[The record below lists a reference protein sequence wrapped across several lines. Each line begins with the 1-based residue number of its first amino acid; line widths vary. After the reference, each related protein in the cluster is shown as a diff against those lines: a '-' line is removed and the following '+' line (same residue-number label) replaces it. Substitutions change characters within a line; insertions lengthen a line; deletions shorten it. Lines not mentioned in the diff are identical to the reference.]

1 MLNGQGKT
9 KSFSRR
15 STLCRGVRSN
25 ERNFPPVAAD
35 IAENGLINPPVVSPD
50 FVLIAGERRLRA
62 CKHLGWQQIE
72 VRIISVKDYEHQLKL
87 EISEN
92 QKRKNFTFSE
102 GLEWARRLEQ
112 VEKLKARERSEANLK
127 QNPECENFPTR
138 EERGR
143 ATDIVAAEIGFGSGK
158 TYEKAKFVAAHADAE
173 TIAKLDAEE
182 TACVRFC
189 GLGYQN
195 GKTRFDAERNFP
207 LSAGPKSRLSE
218 VIRYQRTGY
227 PSTLRRTLRSYQ
239 IKHGSRPHL
248 TRHRH
253 RQQSRPGTIYRATE
267 NRGING
273 DSTTLPKAAMVA
285 ETGQRCWAIAGC

>member
-9 KSFSRR
+9 KSFRFSPKGGEIPRYNLGEIISLTFDIVSRGTIQR
-15 STLCRGVRSN
+15 ADL
-25 ERNFPPVAAD
+25 AAD

-112 VEKLKARERSEANLK
+112 VEKLKARERMSEGAKGTQNFAEPVGESAAVVAN
-127 QNPECENFPTR
+127 ET
-138 EERGR
+138 
-143 ATDIVAAEIGFGSGK
+143 GFGNK
-158 TYEKAKFVAAHADAE
+158 ETYRQAKFVADHAEPE

-195 GKTRFDAERNFP
+195 GNPA
-207 LSAGPKSRLSE
+207 
-218 VIRYQRTGY
+218 
-227 PSTLRRTLRSYQ
+227 
-239 IKHGSRPHL
+239 
-248 TRHRH
+248 
-253 RQQSRPGTIYRATE
+253 
-267 NRGING
+267 
-273 DSTTLPKAAMVA
+273 
-285 ETGQRCWAIAGC
+285 